1 MDLIAIIRSLEEL
14 LYEVMGWLVFYP
26 RTLWRIVMRPAAMIR
41 YSAAEQGDKP
51 AERYADALSPPLML
65 LITVLFTHFVAMAMG
80 DDALAKGPAS
90 LVKSVQNLLIVR
102 ALIVAIL
109 PLMFTVISMQR
120 RRLDIDRTTMREPF
134 YSQCFL
140 VVPFVLASQ
149 IAILVGRHGHDH
161 ALSVALAIF
170 FAGLGWFLW
179 AQTSWITQLEGQ
191 SGPSALGRAL
201 LRTLLALL
209 VALGVATLIAL
220 TA

>member
-26 RTLWRIVMRPAAMIR
+26 RTLWRIITRPAAMIR
-41 YSAAEQGDKP
+41 YSATEQDDKP

-65 LITVLFTHFVAMAMG
+65 LITVLFTHFVGMAMG
-80 DDALAKGPAS
+80 DDALAQGPAA

-120 RRLDIDRTTMREPF
+120 RRLEIDRTSMREPF

-140 VVPFVLASQ
+140 AVPFVLAGQ
-149 IAILVGRHGHDH
+149 IAILAGRHLNDH
-161 ALSVALAIF
+161 ALMAALAIF
-170 FAGLGWFLW
+170 FTGLGWFLW

-191 SGPSALGRAL
+191 SGLPAFGRAL

-220 TA
+220 AA

>member
-1 MDLIAIIRSLEEL
+1 MDLIAIIRGLEEL

-26 RTLWRIVMRPAAMIR
+26 RTLWRIITRPAAMIR
-41 YSAAEQGDKP
+41 YSATEQDDKP

-65 LITVLFTHFVAMAMG
+65 LITVLLTHFIGIAIG
-80 DDALAKGPAS
+80 DDALEKGPVT

-140 VVPFVLASQ
+140 AVPFVLASQ
-149 IAILVGRHGHDH
+149 IAILAGRHLNDH
-161 ALSVALAIF
+161 ALMAALAIF
-170 FAGLGWFLW
+170 FTGLGWFLW

-191 SGPSALGRAL
+191 SGLPAFGRAL

-209 VALGVATLIAL
+209 VALGVATLIVLA
-220 TA
+220 A

>member
-26 RTLWRIVMRPAAMIR
+26 RTLWRILLRPAAMIR
-41 YSAAEQGDKP
+41 YSATEQGDKP
-51 AERYADALSPPLML
+51 ADRYADALSPPLML
-65 LITVLFTHFVAMAMG
+65 LITVLFTHFIALAMG
-80 DDALAKGPAS
+80 DDTLAKGPAA

-109 PLMFTVISMQR
+109 PLMFTVISMR
-120 RRLDIDRTTMREPF
+120 RRGLEIDRTTMREPF

-140 VVPFVLASQ
+140 AVPFVLAGQ
-149 IAILVGRHGHDH
+149 TAILIGRHGHDY
-161 ALSVALAIF
+161 AWAAALALLL
-170 FAGLGWFLW
+170 AGLGWFLW

-191 SGPSALGRAL
+191 SGPSAFGRAL

-209 VALGVATLIAL
+209 VALGVAVLIAL
-220 TA
+220 AA